1 MGSDIV
7 TGGSTSTSTGEKR
20 LKKSPGEFSIKKM
33 HAMVSKVYPRDPEGF
48 YMLSEAG
55 NEARDLVATTLMEG
69 FGAVE
74 GVAADIKEW
83 NKLVRRYS
91 T

>member
-1 MGSDIV
+1 MLVGSDIV

-20 LKKSPGEFSIKKM
+20 LKKSPGKFSKNKM
-33 HAMVSKVYPRDPEGF
+33 HAMVAKVYPRNPEGY
-48 YMLSEAG
+48 YMLSAAG
-55 NEARDLVATTLMEG
+55 TEARDLVATTLMEA

-83 NKLVRRYS
+83 KDMVRR
-91 T
+91 